1 MADDIVYFDLETQRT
16 ANDVGGWGNKHE
28 MGISVAVTYS
38 TKTGAYRV
46 FEEKDAADLI
56 GQLVRAD
63 LVVGFNQIGFDYE
76 VLMGRCIFDF
86 RDQVR
91 SLDLLV
97 ELEKK
102 LGHRLK
108 LDAVASATL
117 GCGKTGDGLDAIRW
131 WQQAMAAEQAAALPE
146 QQAKWV
152 ERGEKIADIAE
163 YCAYDV
169 KVTKCVHEYGVRHGH
184 VKYLDRNGREQRVE
198 VKW

>member
-1 MADDIVYFDLETQRT
+1 MAEDIVYFDLETQRT
-16 ANDVGGWGNKHE
+16 ANDVGGWGNKHK
-28 MGISVAVTYS
+28 MGVSVAVTYS

-46 FEEKDAADLI
+46 FTEEEMTDLI

-63 LVVGFNQIGFDYE
+63 VVVGFNHVGFDYE
-76 VLMGRCIFDF
+76 VLMGYSIFDF
-86 RDQVR
+86 RDQLR
-91 SLDLLV
+91 SLDLLI

-117 GCGKTGDGLDAIRW
+117 DCGKTGDGLDAIRW
-131 WQQAMAAEQAAALPE
+131 WQESMAA
-146 QQAKWV
+146 QQKGDLV
-152 ERGEKIADIAE
+152 LRGEKIADIAK

-169 KVTKCVHEYGVRHGH
+169 KVTKCVHEHGAKHGH
-184 VKYLDRNGREQRVE
+184 IKYLDRNGREQRVD

>member
-1 MADDIVYFDLETQRT
+1 MAEDIVYFDLETQRT
-16 ANDVGGWGNKHE
+16 ANDVGGWGQKHK
-28 MGISVAVTYS
+28 MGVSVAVTYS

-46 FEEKDAADLI
+46 FTEEEMTDLI
-56 GQLVRAD
+56 AQLVRAD
-63 LVVGFNQIGFDYE
+63 LVVGFNHVGFDYE
-76 VLMGRCIFDF
+76 VLMGYSIFDF
-86 RDQVR
+86 RDQLR
-91 SLDLLV
+91 SLDLLI

-131 WQQAMAAEQAAALPE
+131 WQEGMSA
-146 QQAKWV
+146 QQKGDMV
-152 ERGEKIADIAE
+152 TRGEKIADIAK

-169 KVTKCVHEYGVRHGH
+169 KVTKCVHEHGAKHGH
-184 VKYLDRNGREQRVE
+184 IKYLDRNGREQRVD